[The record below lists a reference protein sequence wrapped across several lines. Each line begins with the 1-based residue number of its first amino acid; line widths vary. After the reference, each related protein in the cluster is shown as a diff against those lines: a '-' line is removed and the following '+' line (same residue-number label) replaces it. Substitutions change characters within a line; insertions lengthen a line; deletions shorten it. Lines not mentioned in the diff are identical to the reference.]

1 MICIERG
8 LLYEMF
14 HELNVHTHS
23 RKTEAA
29 GCINSLVYPIK
40 AACRVS
46 IRTLLEKYLCKK
58 NSSFI
63 NIPRSCEHSVPYIS
77 NGNVLI
83 VPNVPALV
91 TFAVLD
97 ANVGTSSSSLASS
110 NCPSLSPINPISFK
124 LCPLSRD
131 ISDIARL

>member
-1 MICIERG
+1 
-8 LLYEMF
+8 MF

-29 GCINSLVYPIK
+29 GCINSLVYPLK

-46 IRTLLEKYLCKK
+46 IRKSLEKYLYCKK
-58 NSSFI
+58 KLAHLSTNV
-63 NIPRSCEHSVPYIS
+63 PLSCEHSVPYIS

-83 VPNVPALV
+83 VPNVPALA

-97 ANVGTSSSSLASS
+97 ANVGASSSSLASS